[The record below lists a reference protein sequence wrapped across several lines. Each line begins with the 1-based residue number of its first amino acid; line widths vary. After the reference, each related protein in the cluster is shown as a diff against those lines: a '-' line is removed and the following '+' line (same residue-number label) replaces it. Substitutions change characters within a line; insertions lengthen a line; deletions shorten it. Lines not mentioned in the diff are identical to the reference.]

1 MCTENDVC
9 SILTAIS
16 VLVSASFCVLRVNF
30 SPVTNLFLEYS
41 HRLCGHLFSGNLEVT
56 ICLSCL
62 RFCVDL
68 LLTNK
73 LKQIKNH
80 RNLRRLQK
88 RLPIQLHKCNMGDNN
103 DRSVIYN
110 NAGIRLMDYGNYTAA
125 LEMFRGALETKLIHE
140 RTLLQNNASAA
151 DHDDENMDDDNDE
164 ENDQQRCVSPDGSDD
179 SSTSNNTPMR
189 SHQRNDNLDSFL
201 DLLRNMDDQQRQND
215 LAASS
220 SASIAQ
226 GGIITSSNGSLLNPS
241 VSDGISNVIITSF
254 RGYEPY
260 LYRIPFVLPGGGVT
274 SASQEVSQVAQSIS
288 CRIVFNL
295 GLIHQTVCRT
305 SCKVASF
312 YEIAATLL
320 SSLPSE
326 FVESSSEMAVITVL
340 LRIAILNNFGVWCYE
355 NGEGESMMNSF
366 EQLVDTLDE
375 DQDLIDP
382 SIVRGVR
389 ANIQAFLTPNNGVS
403 LAA

>member
-1 MCTENDVC
+1 
-9 SILTAIS
+9 
-16 VLVSASFCVLRVNF
+16 
-30 SPVTNLFLEYS
+30 
-41 HRLCGHLFSGNLEVT
+41 
-56 ICLSCL
+56 
-62 RFCVDL
+62 
-68 LLTNK
+68 
-73 LKQIKNH
+73 
-80 RNLRRLQK
+80 
-88 RLPIQLHKCNMGDNN
+88 MGDNN
-103 DRSVIYN
+103 DRSVVYN
-110 NAGIRLMDYGNYTAA
+110 NAGIRLMDYGNYSAA

-140 RTLLQNNASAA
+140 RTLLHNSTSSV
-151 DHDDENMDDDNDE
+151 DDDNMDGDYE
-164 ENDQQRCVSPDGSDD
+164 EDDQQRCVSPDGSDD
-179 SSTSNNTPMR
+179 STTSNNTPMR

-215 LAASS
+215 LASS
-220 SASIAQ
+220 SIASAP
-226 GGIITSSNGSLLNPS
+226 GGIITSTNGSFVASSPS
-241 VSDGISNVIITSF
+241 VGTGMSNVILSSF

-260 LYRIPFVLPGGGVT
+260 LYRIPFLLPGNEVT
-274 SASQEVSQVAQSIS
+274 SASQEVTEAAQSIS

-326 FVESSSEMAVITVL
+326 FADSSDMAAITVL

-382 SIVRGVR
+382 SVLRGVR
-389 ANIQAFLTPNNGVS
+389 ANIQAFLTPNNGAS